1 MSRWKPLS
9 LLILLAFLMP
19 TACTRQ
25 STTGDEAEDINVEIG
40 IQPDPPIV
48 GEAIILVEI
57 SDQQGR
63 PVEGL
68 DVAVKGDM
76 THAGMTPVLGTS
88 TYQGDGQYTLPIE
101 WTMAGDWILQ
111 LTAEMPDGR
120 TLKRSFN
127 LRVEAE

>member
-1 MSRWKPLS
+1 MSRWKLLS
-9 LLILLAFLMP
+9 LVIILAFLSP

-25 STTGDEAEDINVEIG
+25 SAAGDEAEEISVEIG
-40 IQPDPPIV
+40 YQPDPPIV
-48 GEAIILVEI
+48 GEAIILVDI

-63 PVEGL
+63 PVDGL

-88 TYQGDGQYTLPIE
+88 TYQGDGLYTLPIE

-120 TLKRSFN
+120 TLRRSFN
-127 LRVEAE
+127 LRVDAE